1 MVARTEASETVKD
14 EEVDTKL
21 QVTLVPLTKQ
31 GCDTVKSAGNVT
43 VSVFAEIADEVSMRT
58 PSWLLA
64 DTSEL
69 VELILMIRWDCDTTS
84 NSANANII
92 LL

>member
-1 MVARTEASETVKD
+1 MDASETVKED
-14 EEVDTKL
+14 EVDRKL
-21 QVTLVPLTKQ
+21 QATLVPLTKQ
-31 GCDTVKSAGNVT
+31 GCDTVKSAGKVT
-43 VSVFAEIADEVSMRT
+43 VNVFAEIADEVRMRT

-69 VELILMIRWDCDTTS
+69 VEVILMIRWDCDSAS